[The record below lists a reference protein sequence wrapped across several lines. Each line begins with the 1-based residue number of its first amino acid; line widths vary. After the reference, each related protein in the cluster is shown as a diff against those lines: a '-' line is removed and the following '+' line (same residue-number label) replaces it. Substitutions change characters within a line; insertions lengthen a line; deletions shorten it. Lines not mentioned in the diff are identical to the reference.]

1 VKTGKLELPTYMKKS
16 LLSIIFLIAI
26 HSALAQDK
34 DFDLVAG
41 IGFPEML
48 HIGFNADISPKSAL
62 GFNAGA
68 NTSGFEAVQVTIEHK
83 FNFASSKK
91 FEASPTWYF
100 GQRLAFFHEDNST
113 RVWRILYL
121 TPVIGRHVNIS
132 DRFGLNLDLG
142 IFIILWEKTNRCSAG
157 CDGDERREFTDYF
170 SPTGRLQIFY
180 RI

>member
-1 VKTGKLELPTYMKKS
+1 MKKS
-16 LLSIIFLIAI
+16 LLLIIFLSAI
-26 HSALAQDK
+26 YSALAQHK
-34 DFDLVAG
+34 DLDLVAG

-48 HIGFNADISPKSAL
+48 HIGFNAGISPRSDL

-68 NTSGFEAVQVTIEHK
+68 RVSGFEAVQVTIEHK
-83 FNFASSKK
+83 FNVASSKK

-100 GQRLAFFHEDNST
+100 GQRLTFFHVDNST
-113 RVWRILYL
+113 RVWRVLYL

-142 IFIILWEKTNRCSAG
+142 IYIILWEKTNRCSAG
-157 CDGDERREFTDYF
+157 CDGYGRREFTDYF
-170 SPTGRLQIFY
+170 SPTGRFQIFY